1 MPLLNLYNEIGIPM
15 SDQPSSGNNN
25 NNNRPSGNNPNNNRR
40 PNNQR
45 RRPQGPNPNQ
55 NRENAP
61 NNTAAPRAP
70 VPGPGPAS
78 PPREGANN
86 GSAPRR
92 RHGRGNNRPRNP
104 NAPRPVNSQQSTG
117 TSQGINIERIYEK
130 YLNLLEQHLIA
141 RRKYHDLFYRAEPS
155 QKNKLERNFYNTM
168 HDVRDFESKLAPEA
182 RELFEKRNNGLRP
195 DNIYTANHEL
205 PLVGE
210 NPPPQTEWA
219 DPHFLQTQQAANFAG
234 DTEESVGC
242 AEDYLKYKNLN

>member
-1 MPLLNLYNEIGIPM
+1 M

-25 NNNRPSGNNPNNNRR
+25 NNNNRPAGNNPNNNPNNNRR

-45 RRPQGPNPNQ
+45 RRPQGPSSNPNQ
-55 NRENAP
+55 NREAHSGQA
-61 NNTAAPRAP
+61 AAPKAP
-70 VPGPGPAS
+70 QAQGGQGQPA
-78 PPREGANN
+78 REAGT
-86 GSAPRR
+86 GGGQRR

-104 NAPRPVNSQQSTG
+104 NPNAPRPGNAGQNNG
-117 TSQGINIERIYEK
+117 PQGLNVERIYEK

-141 RRKYHDLFYRAEPS
+141 RRKFHDLFYRADPS

-168 HDVRDFESKLAPEA
+168 NDVRDFESKLAPEA
-182 RELFEKRNNGLRP
+182 RELFEKRNNGLKP

-210 NPPPQTEWA
+210 NPPPETEWA
-219 DPHFLQTQQAANFAG
+219 DPHFLQTQRAADYRG

-242 AEDYLKYKNLN
+242 ADDYLRYKNLL